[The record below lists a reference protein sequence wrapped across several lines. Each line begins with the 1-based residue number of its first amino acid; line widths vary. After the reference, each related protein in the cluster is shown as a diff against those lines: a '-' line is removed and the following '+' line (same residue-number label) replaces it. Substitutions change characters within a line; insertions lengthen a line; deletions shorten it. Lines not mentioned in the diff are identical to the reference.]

1 MNQKHKLA
9 LDVCIAQG
17 LNERSLESVY
27 VTMWRNIRPEGGMR
41 LTNQGNEWL
50 RDMGIKPYTINLTD
64 ETIQSGAILLGLDR
78 FLKAPYF
85 LKGKRLSIFDDNFST
100 QLLLFG
106 GDLKA
111 YLDATNHP

>member
-1 MNQKHKLA
+1 MNLKHKLA
-9 LDVCIAQG
+9 LDICYAMG
-17 LNERSLESVY
+17 LGERSLDSVY
-27 VTMWRNIRPEGGMR
+27 CNMWRNIRPDGGMR

-50 RDMGIKPYTINLTD
+50 REMKIKPYTIQLTD

-100 QLLLFG
+100 QLLLYG
-106 GDLKA
+106 GDLKT
-111 YLDATNHP
+111 YLDAVSQP